1 MTESE
6 DPKAQERQ
14 RVILE
19 HLRGRLSATEAALS
33 LGMSR
38 KTFYEWLDRALGGM
52 RSALRDRPTGRPPHP
67 ADPEKEHLLQE
78 VEILEKERLVLENR
92 LRIQEAVRQTLNE
105 MRGEASPPKK
115 NEGRWTK

>member
-19 HLRGRLSATEAALS
+19 HLRGRLSATQAALS

-38 KTFYEWLDRALGGM
+38 KTYYEWLERAMGGM
-52 RSALRDRPTGRPPHP
+52 RAALRDRPSGRPPQP
-67 ADPEKEHLLQE
+67 ADPEKAQLLE
-78 VEILEKERLVLENR
+78 ELETLEKERLVLESR

-105 MRGEASPPKK
+105 MQGASSPPKK
-115 NEGRWTK
+115 KGTV

>member
-1 MTESE
+1 MTDAE

-19 HLRGRLSATEAALS
+19 HLRGRLSATQAALE

-38 KTFYEWLDRALGGM
+38 KTFYAWLDRAMGGM
-52 RSALRDRPTGRPPHP
+52 LAALRDRPTGRPPQP
-67 ADPEKEHLLQE
+67 ADPEKEQLLAE
-78 VEILEKERLVLENR
+78 LETLEKDRLVLENR

-105 MRGEASPPKK
+105 LQGAASPPKK
-115 NEGRWTK
+115 KREV

>member
-1 MTESE
+1 MTEAE
-6 DPKAQERQ
+6 DSKAQERQ

-19 HLRGRLSATEAALS
+19 HLRGRLSATDAALS

-38 KTFYEWLDRALGGM
+38 KTFYEWLDRALDGM

-67 ADPEKEHLLQE
+67 ADPEKEHLLE
-78 VEILEKERLVLENR
+78 ELEILEKERVVLESR

-105 MRGEASPPKK
+105 MHGEAAAPKK
-115 NEGRWTK
+115 TRGVKG

>member
-1 MTESE
+1 MTEPE

-19 HLRGRLSATEAALS
+19 HLRGRLNATQAALS

-38 KTFYEWLDRALGGM
+38 KTFYQWLERAMDGM
-52 RSALRDRPTGRPPHP
+52 FSALRDRPTGRPPQP
-67 ADPEKEHLLQE
+67 VDPEKEQLLQE
-78 VEILEKERLVLENR
+78 VETLEKERLVLESR

-105 MRGEASPPKK
+105 MRGEAPPKK
-115 NEGRWTK
+115 KGAL

>member
-19 HLRGRLSATEAALS
+19 HLRGHLNATEAALS

-38 KTFYEWLDRALGGM
+38 KTFYEWQDRALSGM
-52 RSALRDRPTGRPPHP
+52 LMALQDRPTGRPPHP
-67 ADPEKEHLLQE
+67 VDPEKEQLLE
-78 VEILEKERLVLENR
+78 ELDTLEKERIVLENR

-105 MRGEASPPKK
+105 MRGTAPPPKK
-115 NEGRWTK
+115 KREV

>member
-19 HLRGRLSATEAALS
+19 HLRGRLSATQAAFS

-38 KTFYEWLDRALGGM
+38 KTFYEWLERAMDGM
-52 RSALRDRPTGRPPHP
+52 FSALRDRPTGRPPHP
-67 ADPEKEHLLQE
+67 VDPEKERLLE
-78 VEILEKERLVLENR
+78 ELETLEKERLVLESR
-92 LRIQEAVRQTLNE
+92 LRIQEAIRQTLNE
-105 MRGEASPPKK
+105 IQGEVPPKK
-115 NEGRWTK
+115 KGAV